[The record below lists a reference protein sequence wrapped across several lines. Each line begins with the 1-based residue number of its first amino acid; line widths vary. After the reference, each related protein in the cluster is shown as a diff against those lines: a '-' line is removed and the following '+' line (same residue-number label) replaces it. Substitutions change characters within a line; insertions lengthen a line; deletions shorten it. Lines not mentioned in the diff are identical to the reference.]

1 MLVKFALELDAID
14 GNVRADDLNILMKT
28 WGNFG
33 ILVHPTPKD
42 GAKIKNV
49 SENLEQI
56 DAKKCWTTM
65 WTTVVKGNPSLR
77 LQPLNEVSFDWE
89 KIQSADDLAQHS
101 GKFEVALLEET
112 RAEVLGIGVDKTK
125 KFDEIEGVRFANHSL
140 WPARFERDPFYIK
153 EGSDR
158 KDIWEKNFYRLAE
171 FSQEIVIVDRYAV
184 QEPGIQG
191 VFWLLERLTEIAKS
205 SKIQVNAG
213 LKSQQGQD
221 RGRYEIEDEFKRKF
235 HDKRI
240 ITTEVRLFDDLNPM
254 SKIAHDRHI
263 RFDNYVIGIGRGPA
277 AIFSSEK
284 ISAGTDVHT
293 RILHRGEKEEKE
305 KELEG
310 NSARIVHEFIL
321 PEGA

>member
-65 WTTVVKGNPSLR
+65 WTTVGKGNSSLR
-77 LQPLNEVSFDWE
+77 LQPLNEDSFDWE
-89 KIQSADDLAQHS
+89 KIQSDDDLAHHS
-101 GKFEVALLEET
+101 GKFEVVLLEET
-112 RAEVLGIGVDKTK
+112 RAEVLGVGVGETK
-125 KFDEIEGVRFANHSL
+125 NFDEIEGVRFANHSL
-140 WPARFERDPFYIK
+140 WPARFERDPFYIQR
-153 EGSDR
+153 GSER
-158 KDIWEKNFYRLAE
+158 KDIWEKNFRRLAE

-191 VFWLLERLTEIAKS
+191 IFWLLERLTEISKR
-205 SKIQVNAG
+205 SKIQINASVE
-213 LKSQQGQD
+213 SQRGQD
-221 RGRYEIEDEFKRKF
+221 RHHYEIEEQFKRKF
-235 HDKRI
+235 HDKSV
-240 ITTEVRLFDDLNPM
+240 ITTKVRLFDDRNPM
-254 SKIAHDRHI
+254 STVAHDRHI
-263 RFDNYVIGIGRGPA
+263 RFDNHVIEIGTGPA
-277 AIFSSEK
+277 AIFSSEQ
-284 ISAGTDVHT
+284 IFAGTNVHI
-293 RILHRGEKEEKE
+293 RILKPSEKEEKE
-305 KELEG
+305 KELDG
-310 NSARIVHEFIL
+310 NPARIVREFIL